1 MRNVTDTTATGL
13 APSTSCSVVVFGDKP
28 RSGIWRVWLLLI
40 LPPVLLMAL
49 SFGYAVFVVT
59 LARGDRS
66 VIGPAMGPALP
77 YIVLVNH
84 SLLFALMLWFM
95 KLDGTS
101 MRQVGWPLPWR
112 LSASLA
118 REVLVGLVAGVVL
131 YVVHQYVSGPLVAWM
146 AADAPTLRMASNS
159 APLGSNLALALGS
172 GIVLGGFVEEQL
184 YRGYVLVRL
193 TERRSLPMAM
203 VPMLVFFGLL
213 HFGLGWTGMLVATMT
228 GFTLTLLFI
237 WRRSLVSVVIAHALI
252 NTLVLTL

>member
-1 MRNVTDTTATGL
+1 MTDMTATDP

-101 MRQVGWPLPWR
+101 MRQIG
-112 LSASLA
+112 
-118 REVLVGLVAGVVL
+118 
-131 YVVHQYVSGPLVAWM
+131 
-146 AADAPTLRMASNS
+146 
-159 APLGSNLALALGS
+159 
-172 GIVLGGFVEEQL
+172 
-184 YRGYVLVRL
+184 
-193 TERRSLPMAM
+193 
-203 VPMLVFFGLL
+203 
-213 HFGLGWTGMLVATMT
+213 
-228 GFTLTLLFI
+228 
-237 WRRSLVSVVIAHALI
+237 
-252 NTLVLTL
+252 